1 MTQNRPISPTG
12 RNRALKQLAEI
23 EAAILAAPAP
33 SPGHIFNLDIAD
45 GYLSRIRYLGRIL
58 SSSIYP
64 NDPERMERLLAVAQL
79 AVLRHCL
86 ADPAQDFGLTRADLR
101 NIDYLAR
108 ELASQH
114 QAASPVVHEPAPEN
128 GTSSRHLLPDT
139 NFVDTHESV

>member
-1 MTQNRPISPTG
+1 MTKNRPISPIG
-12 RNRALKQLAEI
+12 RSRALKQLAKI
-23 EAAILAAPAP
+23 EAAIMAAPAP

-45 GYLSRIRYLGRIL
+45 SYLSKIRYLGRIL

-86 ADPAQDFGLTRADLR
+86 ADPTQDFGLTRADLR

-108 ELASQH
+108 ELAN
-114 QAASPVVHEPAPEN
+114 QAATPSTHELAPES
-128 GTSSRHLLPDT
+128 GTSNRHPSPDT
-139 NFVDTHESV
+139 ILVETRGSV